1 MVSTIESPKA
11 AIIYDC
17 LFGTGLT
24 EGAEVGLGLG
34 LGVGVGAAEVTTAVL
49 TSFGGSG
56 EGNDFAVNEF

>member
-1 MVSTIESPKA
+1 
-11 AIIYDC
+11 